1 MGALKFAPPP
11 ADGMLMRH
19 ASVRGLGIRYLFA
32 LTLPVTGLALV
43 IYTVVQLVIAQSN
56 GLQPAQRPTMARAA
70 LDTAGDAIPAS
81 RPPLLAD

>member
-1 MGALKFAPPP
+1 MGALKFALPP

-19 ASVRGLGIRYLFA
+19 ASVRGFGIRYLFA

-56 GLQPAQRPTMARAA
+56 GLQPARRPAMARAA
-70 LDTAGDAIPAS
+70 LDAAGEAIPAS